1 MRRLIGL
8 HGAAGCGE
16 DTVGAFLTERYGC
29 KRRSFG
35 DLVRKALEGKNVAIK
50 VGGELKLL
58 KDLVKLLGW
67 EQAKRLIPGVREA
80 LQDEGEGNRG
90 VLGGSCYANAE
101 RFHILGHPD
110 DSFVWCDVRAVEE
123 AEMLREQ
130 GAIILEITRPGFG
143 PPNERSIENRLPQHL
158 IDATIRNNSDIPT
171 LHAAIER
178 TIESL
183 PNIKRALAEVEN
195 VCDPKIEREPG
206 RIIDTN
212 ARMSHVESVRRFN
225 ELAGN
230 VNARHPSALTP
241 ETRKLACSLILEEV
255 LEFCDN
261 CGIEIAIESE
271 VTGQIEGWLTSAT
284 MALHPRQQHTVDL
297 AEIADDIGDIRFVNT
312 GNALRFGIDMEPVQQ
327 LIDDANLRKFGPGG
341 YRNEIGKWI
350 KPPDFIPPDEEI
362 AVEIERQIAFWS
374 K

>member
-8 HGAAGCGE
+8 HGAAGCGK

-58 KDLVKLLGW
+58 RDLVKLLGW

-101 RFHILGHPD
+101 RSHILAHPD

-123 AEMLREQ
+123 AEMLREE

-158 IDATIRNNSDIPT
+158 IDATVRNNSDIPT

-178 TIESL
+178 TLESL
-183 PNIKRALAEVEN
+183 PNIKRALAEVED
-195 VCDPKIEREPG
+195 VCDPEVKKDAG

-212 ARMSHVESVRRFN
+212 KRMSHVESVRRFN

-230 VNARHPSALTP
+230 VNARHPSTLSP
-241 ETRKLACSLILEEV
+241 ESRKLSCSLILEEV
-255 LEFCDN
+255 LEFCGN
-261 CGIEIAIESE
+261 CGIEIAVEDERGEI
-271 VTGQIEGWLTSAT
+271 VGWLRSET
-284 MALHPRQQHTVDL
+284 MSLHIAKNHVVNL

-312 GNALRFGIDMEPVQQ
+312 GNALKFGIDMEPVQQ

-350 KPPDFIPPDEEI
+350 KPPDFVPPDEEI
-362 AVEIERQIAFWS
+362 AVEIERQIDYWS